1 MAPGLM
7 PGVFFGLVIR
17 QAMVNTGGKELFFR
31 KFL

>member
-7 PGVFFGLVIR
+7 PGVFFDLVIR
-17 QAMVNTGGKELFFR
+17 QAKGECWWQRGFFR